1 MRRPAALR
9 WVGAAVL
16 VGLLAVGPA
25 EPVPPPPRPV
35 VPTVAPAPATP
46 QPLPDL
52 TGVPAAWQLTDP
64 GPEHAIEGYADRVSV
79 HPGESFRLFVSTSS
93 PSWTVTA
100 FRIGDYPGT
109 GGARIWASP
118 PQPGVVQAP
127 PSVQPPRNT
136 VVAPWQP
143 SLTVGTTRWPP
154 GDYLLRLDGSAGA
167 QQFVPLTVASP
178 DNTGRIVI
186 VNAVTTWQA
195 YNRWGGY
202 SLYASGTGRFEDR
215 SRGVSFDRPYQA
227 KDMQGAGDF
236 LFFER
241 ALVQFAETLGI
252 PLGYAADVD
261 LHADPHLLDGARAM
275 VTLGHD
281 EYWSQQ
287 ERDSATA
294 ARDRGVNLAFLGGNE
309 IYRHIR
315 FEDSPLGSNRV
326 EVDYK
331 SFDEDPASKTDPPEA
346 TTQWRNAPYPRP
358 ESVLLGNFYECN
370 PVQADMV
377 AADQGN
383 WLLSGIVSD
392 GQVLPGMIGNEYE
405 RVDLRVPTPRPIEV
419 LFHSPVTCGGRPDF
433 ADATYYTTPSGAAV
447 FSAGTQYWI
456 CGLEPACD
464 PANAPVVDAIT
475 TRLLRAF
482 AEGPTGAAHPAV
494 DNLDR
499 LGIRPPGS

>member
-1 MRRPAALR
+1 VR
-9 WVGAAVL
+9 WCAGIVILSGLL
-16 VGLLAVGPA
+16 VGCTAADRPSA
-25 EPVPPPPRPV
+25 APTTATPPSTVPPPPV
-35 VPTVAPAPATP
+35 ITP
-46 QPLPDL
+46 
-52 TGVPAAWQLTDP
+52 VPAEWQLTNP
-64 GPEHAIEGYADRVSV
+64 GAPHAIEGFADHVSV
-79 HPGESFRLFVSTSS
+79 HPGQAVRLFVSTTAASY
-93 PSWTVTA
+93 TVTA
-100 FRIGDYPGT
+100 YRIGNYPPT
-109 GGARIWASP
+109 GGAWVWTSP
-118 PQPGVVQAP
+118 PEPGSQQAP
-127 PSVQPPRNT
+127 AVVEQPRNT

-143 SLTVGTTRWPP
+143 SLTVDTTGWPP
-154 GDYLLRLDGSAGA
+154 GDYVLRLDAATG
-167 QQFVPLTVASP
+167 QQFVPLTVATP

-186 VNAVTTWQA
+186 INAVTTWQA
-195 YNRWGGY
+195 YNRWGDY
-202 SLYASGTGRFEDR
+202 SLYASGTGAFADR
-215 SRGVSFDRPYQA
+215 SRAVSFDRPYQA

-241 ALVQFAETLGI
+241 PLVQFAETLGI
-252 PLGYAADVD
+252 PLGYATDVD
-261 LHADPHLLDGARAM
+261 LHADPHLLDGAKAM

-315 FEDSPLGSNRV
+315 FEDSPLGPNRV

-331 SFDEDPASKTDPPEA
+331 VFEEDPMSRTNPPEA
-346 TTQWRNAPYPRP
+346 TTQWRNPPYPRP
-358 ESVLLGNFYECN
+358 ESALLGNFYECN
-370 PVQADMV
+370 PVQGDMV
-377 AADQGN
+377 AADQDN
-383 WLLSGIVSD
+383 WLLTGIVTD

-419 LFHSPVTCGGRPDF
+419 LFHSPVTCGGRRDF

-456 CGLEPACD
+456 CALEPACN
-464 PANAPVVDAIT
+464 PANSPVIDAIT
-475 TRLLRAF
+475 TRLLTAF
-482 AEGPTGAAHPAV
+482 AHGPTGAAHPAV